1 MRIDQNGKRPQKMPK
16 LIFKAEIMG
25 KPQPK
30 QRPRF
35 TRRGFAYTPK
45 KTRDA
50 EAEIVAQLKTKLC
63 GTTAPPQNG
72 LIVELEFYFTPP
84 KSWPKAKR
92 AAAIDG
98 ELMHTKKPDVDN
110 LLKLFIDAATK
121 TGSLWRDDCQ
131 IYQKTGVK
139 RYGSKDKTIFRV
151 YAPQ

>member
-1 MRIDQNGKRPQKMPK
+1 MRIGMIGNRSEKMQN
-16 LIFKAEIMG
+16 LIFSAEIIG

-50 EAEIVAQLKTKLC
+50 EAEIVAQLKAKLC
-63 GTTAPPQNG
+63 GTMAPLESG
-72 LIVELEFYFTPP
+72 LIVELEFYFLPP
-84 KSWPKAKR
+84 KSWPKLRREKALN
-92 AAAIDG
+92 G

-139 RYGSKDKTIFRV
+139 RYGSQEKTIFRV